1 MFETT
6 NLGEI
11 VNLRRIWGIIAVSL
25 STVLLTTGCIKLE
38 MDMTVA
44 TDDTVSG
51 TMVFAISKSLA
62 EMGDEESESATTPET
77 DGLLANAE
85 NVKVE
90 PFDDG
95 EFVGSSYSFEALPLA
110 QFAPQVGDNSA
121 FAMERQ
127 GNNIVI
133 SGVLDTSTE
142 GEDLEENPFADSIM
156 EGFAASTSIRVSVTL
171 PGEIIETNGQVDG
184 QTITWD
190 GSFGEKLE
198 IQAVAVSPLASPVNW
213 LLVGGIGGILL
224 GLVGLLVTWISVR
237 KKQKADL
244 TPSGKAE
251 SKTAKPKKQ
260 TKAEK
265 KAAEAL
271 AARPWYQKKRFAFP
285 ALGFLVASL
294 LAIAV
299 GIIQPQAVSPNLSS
313 SSSSPSSSEDS
324 EETQEENSDG
334 ESSQQSGSSG
344 AAQSAVPQAPAT
356 APVPPPA
363 AVPQAP
369 ATAPVPPPV
378 AAPVAVEPKV
388 EVAPAPPVREAPVV
402 TVAPSETESQ
412 FLAREDALYYWNED
426 WYSRDGL
433 INWLM
438 DIGYTYEDAVYG
450 TDSIGSSWYYDA
462 FLAAEDYISNYYYSR
477 AGLIYELQVQ
487 GFTTDQAV
495 YGVDELGQNW
505 YSEAFGSALDYIQ
518 RLGYSEQEA
527 YDELIYKGFTE
538 DEADYGSFWAA
549 QE

>member
-1 MFETT
+1 M
-6 NLGEI
+6 
-11 VNLRRIWGIIAVSL
+11 NLRRIWGIIAVSL

-77 DGLLANAE
+77 DGLLANAD

-133 SGVLDTSTE
+133 SGVLDTSSE

-184 QTITWD
+184 QTITWN

-198 IQAVAVSPLASPVNW
+198 IQAIAISPLASPVNW
-213 LLVGGIGGILL
+213 LLVGGIGGIVL

-237 KKQKADL
+237 KKQKADSN
-244 TPSGKAE
+244 PSGKDE

-265 KAAEAL
+265 LAAEAL

-299 GIIQPQAVSPNLSS
+299 GIMQPQAGSPNVSS
-313 SSSSPSSSEDS
+313 SGPSPSSSEES
-324 EETQEENSDG
+324 EKTQEENSEEG
-334 ESSQQSGSSG
+334 SSQQSGSSG
-344 AAQSAVPQAPAT
+344 ATQSAVPQAPAA

-363 AVPQAP
+363 
-369 ATAPVPPPV
+369 

-388 EVAPAPPVREAPVV
+388 EVAPAEPVREAPVV

-412 FLAREDALYYWNED
+412 FLAREDALYYWYED

-462 FLAAEDYISNYYYSR
+462 FLAAQEYISNYYYSR
-477 AGLIYELQVQ
+477 AGLIYELEVQ

-527 YDELIYKGFTE
+527 YDELIYMGFTE

>member
-1 MFETT
+1 
-6 NLGEI
+6 
-11 VNLRRIWGIIAVSL
+11 
-25 STVLLTTGCIKLE
+25 

-62 EMGDEESESATTPET
+62 EMGAEESESATTPET

-142 GEDLEENPFADSIM
+142 GQELEENPFADSIA
-156 EGFAASTSIRVSVTL
+156 EGFAASTSIKVSVTL
-171 PGEIIETNGQVDG
+171 PGEIIDTNGQVDG
-184 QTITWD
+184 QTITWN

-213 LLVGGIGGILL
+213 LLIGGIGGIAL
-224 GLVGLLVTWISVR
+224 GLVGLLVTWLSVR
-237 KKQKADL
+237 KKQQAAS
-244 TPSGKAE
+244 TPSGATE

-265 KAAEAL
+265 LAAEAL

-285 ALGFLVASL
+285 ALGFLVVSL

-299 GIIQPQAVSPNLSS
+299 GLVQPQAGSSNLEASNPSPT
-313 SSSSPSSSEDS
+313 SSE
-324 EETQEENSDG
+324 
-334 ESSQQSGSSG
+334 SSG
-344 AAQSAVPQAPAT
+344 EGDSGGNSQGSGTSGAT
-356 APVPPPA
+356 ASAAPQVPPPA
-363 AVPQAP
+363 A
-369 ATAPVPPPV
+369 
-378 AAPVAVEPKV
+378 APVAIAPKV
-388 EVAPAPPVREAPVV
+388 EVAPAAPVRPAPVV

-412 FLAREDALYYWNED
+412 FLAREDALYYWGQD

-438 DIGYTYEDAVYG
+438 DIGHTYEDSVYG
-450 TDSIGSSWYYDA
+450 TDSIGSTWYYDA
-462 FLAAEDYISNYYYSR
+462 SLAAQEYISEYYYSR
-477 AGLIYELQVQ
+477 IGLIYALEDE
-487 GFTTDQAV
+487 GFTTDQAT
-495 YGVDELGQNW
+495 YGVDDLGHDW
-505 YSEAFGSALDYIQ
+505 YEEAYGLALQYIAYD
-518 RLGYSEQEA
+518 GYTEQQA
-527 YDELIYKGFTE
+527 YDELIIDGFTE
-538 DEADYGSFWAA
+538 DEAVYGSYWAA
-549 QE
+549 QG

>member
-1 MFETT
+1 LFSEHLLIVFETT

-11 VNLRRIWGIIAVSL
+11 MKLRRIWGIIAVSL

-62 EMGDEESESATTPET
+62 EMGAEESESATTPET
-77 DGLLANAE
+77 DSLLANAE

-142 GEDLEENPFADSIM
+142 GQELEENPFADSIT

-184 QTITWD
+184 QTITWN

-198 IQAVAVSPLASPVNW
+198 IQAIAVSPLASPVNW
-213 LLVGGIGGILL
+213 LLVGGIGGIVL
-224 GLVGLLVTWISVR
+224 GLVGLLVTWLSVR
-237 KKQKADL
+237 KKQKAES
-244 TPSGKAE
+244 TPAGKTE

-265 KAAEAL
+265 MAAEAL

-285 ALGFLVASL
+285 ALGFLVVSL

-299 GIIQPQAVSPNLSS
+299 GLVQPQAGSSNLEASNPSPT
-313 SSSSPSSSEDS
+313 SSEDTG
-324 EETQEENSDG
+324 ETQEENSQG
-334 ESSQQSGSSG
+334 SGSSG
-344 AAQSAVPQAPAT
+344 TTQSAAPQAPA
-356 APVPPPA
+356 AVPPPA
-363 AVPQAP
+363 A
-369 ATAPVPPPV
+369 
-378 AAPVAVEPKV
+378 APVAVAPKV
-388 EVAPAPPVREAPVV
+388 EEAAPAPPPSRPAAPVV
-402 TVAPSETESQ
+402 TVAPSETERQ
-412 FLAREDALYYWNED
+412 FLAREDALYYWSQD

-433 INWLM
+433 INYLM
-438 DIGYTYEDAVYG
+438 SVGYTYDEAVYG
-450 TDSIGSSWYYDA
+450 TDSLGSSWYYDA
-462 FLAAEDYISNYYYSR
+462 ELAAQEFISVYYYSR
-477 AGLIYELQVQ
+477 LGLIVALEVE
-487 GFTTDQAV
+487 GFTTDQATF
-495 YGVDELGQNW
+495 GVDELNQDW
-505 YSEAFGSALDYIQ
+505 YEEAYGAAVEYIGSN
-518 RLGYSEQEA
+518 GYTQQEA
-527 YDELIYKGFTE
+527 YDQLIDDGFTQA
-538 DEADYGSFWAA
+538 EAEYGSYWAA